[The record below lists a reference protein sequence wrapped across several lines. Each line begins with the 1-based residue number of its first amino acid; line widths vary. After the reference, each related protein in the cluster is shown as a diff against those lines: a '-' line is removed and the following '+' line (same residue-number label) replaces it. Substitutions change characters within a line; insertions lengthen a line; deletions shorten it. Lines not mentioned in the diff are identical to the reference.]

1 MKTRTYIHTYEP
13 PKAEI
18 LTIAPQCVLC
28 SSAFEGETSIEGT
41 ERFTE
46 VDGLVFP

>member
-18 LTIAPQCVLC
+18 LSIAPQCVLC
-28 SSAFEGETSIEGT
+28 VSAFEGLTDIESF
-41 ERFTE
+41 EESEF
-46 VDGLVFP
+46 LAFP